1 MPHISSPAQRSQS
14 QQKLGLVLLA
24 TAPEVVQ
31 NHGQLRMY
39 DERMLQ
45 AHTFALTISVI
56 THIKVSQ
63 DTSGPQKS
71 LIKARQLY

>member
-1 MPHISSPAQRSQS
+1 MPHVSSPAQHSQS
-14 QQKLGLVLLA
+14 QQKLALVLLA

-31 NHGQLRMY
+31 NHGQLQMH
-39 DERMLQ
+39 ERMFQ

-71 LIKARQLY
+71 LMKARQLY